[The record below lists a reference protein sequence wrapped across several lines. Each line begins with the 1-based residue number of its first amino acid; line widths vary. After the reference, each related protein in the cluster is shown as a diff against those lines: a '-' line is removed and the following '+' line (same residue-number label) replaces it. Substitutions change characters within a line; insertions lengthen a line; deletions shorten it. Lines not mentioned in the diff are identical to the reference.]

1 MGTAF
6 IDAHEKAPEMFN
18 HFRGF
23 VLLNN
28 GGEIGIRTRTI
39 ALAGRYRPLNT
50 EAHLNFHG
58 LERPMAGCNLP

>member
-23 VLLNN
+23 VLFNN
-28 GGEIGIRTRTI
+28 GGEIGSSGQI
-39 ALAGRYRPLNT
+39 L
-50 EAHLNFHG
+50 
-58 LERPMAGCNLP
+58 